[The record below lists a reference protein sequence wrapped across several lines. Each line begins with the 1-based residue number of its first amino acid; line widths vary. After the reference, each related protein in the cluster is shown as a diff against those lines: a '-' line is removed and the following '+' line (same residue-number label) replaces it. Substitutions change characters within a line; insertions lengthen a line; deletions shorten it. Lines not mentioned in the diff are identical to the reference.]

1 MMCELETAFCSVHAR
16 QDEWEPYLDVD
27 LSTYGGGTAVEEYWC
42 TNPSANAA
50 RKSGRCLECGLEG
63 GDGFG
68 SIFADGSDRGAWMEP
83 FFVLFERSGMFGA
96 AELSQAGLSESELI
110 FWTGRVT
117 QLVGLSGAEG
127 SIHVDGSVY
136 TMTECVAQAR
146 SERVPSTSPNE
157 PQAAGPA
164 PMNGPA
170 EGAMSLAV
178 GSTVNAQSK
187 GAAAWGPRWRGRSRK
202 TGA

>member
-1 MMCELETAFCSVHAR
+1 MMCELETAFCSVHAH

-42 TNPSANAA
+42 TNPSAYAA
-50 RKSGRCLECGLEG
+50 RKSGRFLECGLEG

-96 AELSQAGLSESELI
+96 
-110 FWTGRVT
+110 
-117 QLVGLSGAEG
+117 EG

-146 SERVPSTSPNE
+146 SERAPSTSPNG